1 MSTRSDG
8 GAEPGGDGGDEDEGT
23 SGNVV
28 VRELVLAEAEEGI
41 DIRKGD
47 EGCRGCRG
55 GWSWASCAP
64 ARARSTRVIEFL
76 SKTRLRSVSPSRGRS
91 EGEVAVWSLRRERFE
106 SQAVVSMLWNMDGTR
121 EWFSGDGKVG
131 SGKMGGAVTELP
143 SVVGSVSVVE
153 DVLND
158 DGVWWAV
165 AVDDED
171 EGQAPEVD
179 VGSWGGLLIEPGRR
193 IEAGASGQRGKAG
206 GERGPGAQ
214 MRRRGYVAS
223 YGLIEGTS
231 RTTTRTRTTCCAR
244 RPFSSHEQP
253 RESREDGTGHGVEKR
268 GKMKH
273 HSR

>member
-1 MSTRSDG
+1 MSTRSDS
-8 GAEPGGDGGDEDEGT
+8 GAGPGGGEGGDEDEGT
-23 SGNVV
+23 SGNLV
-28 VRELVLAEAEEGI
+28 VRELAEGI

-47 EGCRGCRG
+47 EGCRGCRGCRG

-91 EGEVAVWSLRRERFE
+91 EGEEAVWSLRRERFE

-121 EWFSGDGKVG
+121 RWFSGDGKVG

-143 SVVGSVSVVE
+143 SVVVSVSVVE

-171 EGQAPEVD
+171 EVQAPEVEEAR
-179 VGSWGGLLIEPGRR
+179 GGLLIEPGRR
-193 IEAGASGQRGKAG
+193 IEAGVSGQRGRAG
-206 GERGPGAQ
+206 SGDQGAQ
-214 MRRRGYVAS
+214 LRRRGYVAS

-244 RPFSSHEQP
+244 RPFSSHERP
-253 RESREDGTGHGVEKR
+253 REPREDGPR
-268 GKMKH
+268 GGKTRQMKYY
-273 HSR
+273 SR